1 MTVLSGRGREGWRKW
16 QEEERGRLRKADG
29 LEQHMSRGKE
39 GQLITAESIHVHL
52 RSFVSFLAGGSR
64 ECV

>member
-39 GQLITAESIHVHL
+39 GQLITAESIHVQSSVVRL
-52 RSFVSFLAGGSR
+52 LFGWRK
-64 ECV
+64 